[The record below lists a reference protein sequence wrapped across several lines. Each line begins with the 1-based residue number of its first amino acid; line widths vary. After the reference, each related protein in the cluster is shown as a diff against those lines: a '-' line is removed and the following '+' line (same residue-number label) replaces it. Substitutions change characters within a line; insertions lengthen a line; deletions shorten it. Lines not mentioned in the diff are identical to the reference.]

1 MSDNR
6 EYEVVDQVMVNDAT
20 SEETRSVRNI
30 TLNLDLRQIRKPGTY
45 VLETVDEAT
54 SSVYTF
60 TLNFNSAPRVCNR
73 AETPEE
79 KNQRVEKQKKTC
91 RAKKYKTLINAF
103 EGCATSGRADL
114 SEMARLGNVSA
125 KYIRRYVHEFLNE
138 FSLKKN
144 CVTRL
149 NVEGR

>member
-6 EYEVVDQVMVNDAT
+6 EYEVVDQTLVNDAT
-20 SEETRSVRNI
+20 SEEMRSARNI

-54 SSVYTF
+54 STVYTF

-73 AETPEE
+73 VETPEE
-79 KNQRVEKQKKTC
+79 KNQRVEKHKKTC
-91 RAKKYKTLINAF
+91 RSKNYKILISSF
-103 EGCATSGRADL
+103 EGCASSGRADL
-114 SEMARLGNVSA
+114 SEMARLGNVST
-125 KYIRRYVHEFLNE
+125 KSIRRYVHEFSDE

-144 CVTRL
+144 YVTRL